1 MESLGEPDSAN
12 VWILKG
18 WTAGKEMKCDL
29 SLFSSLEDSDVILAD
44 VIWKFTETEYT
55 DYRTFIREVIVFQS
69 EHGNHFWNPD
79 VVVIKQP
86 SFTLCYYNPQT
97 RHMEVYDME
106 ADNGVTFTEGEI
118 LYKIHNRM
126 KDILPGQEFCYL
138 QYLIFRSFEADTLEE
153 LEKKQNEKELYDL
166 FTTNE
171 I

>member
-1 MESLGEPDSAN
+1 
-12 VWILKG
+12 
-18 WTAGKEMKCDL
+18 MKCDL

-69 EHGNHFWNPD
+69 EHENHFWNPD

-126 KDILPGQEFCYL
+126 KDILPGQELCYL